1 MKATPSVYCA
11 SSPCLTMKYVVV
23 LVVVVFIVLFVV
35 PLEIGHERAR
45 LKAVDGIKKDTTSA
59 ES

>member
-1 MKATPSVYCA
+1 
-11 SSPCLTMKYVVV
+11 MKYVVV